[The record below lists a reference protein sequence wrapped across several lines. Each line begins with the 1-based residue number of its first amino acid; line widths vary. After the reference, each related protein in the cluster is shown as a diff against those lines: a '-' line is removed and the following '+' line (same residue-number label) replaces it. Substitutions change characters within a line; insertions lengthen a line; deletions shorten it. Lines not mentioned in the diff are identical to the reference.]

1 MGRRKYAEF
10 TSPESDIYRNIVDT
24 LKNDEDLNRIK
35 WYYYDFDNDDDIQDE
50 VPPDGKIP
58 ALRIEAAEA
67 ELTEYSTDREDSV
80 LSLDIVAWIDGNH
93 VEDAWGVRNSIYKS
107 LMLHRVPS
115 VFSAP
120 WVMGVEPGEI
130 EQVTRGLMRSVQVAK
145 ISYFIEHPRR

>member
-1 MGRRKYAEF
+1 M
-10 TSPESDIYRNIVDT
+10 
-24 LKNDEDLNRIK
+24 
-35 WYYYDFDNDDDIQDE
+35 
-50 VPPDGKIP
+50 PPDGKIP